1 VKDAAWGTMVGL
13 HGTEIVRVPL
23 GVATGTLKT
32 VPISRYEEATSFFG

>member
-1 VKDAAWGTMVGL
+1 MVGL